1 MSHPCRESELD
12 ALLAGELSREE
23 ARRVEAHAAA
33 CGECT
38 RALAWLRLER
48 QWMAR
53 RARGMPSRPALRFS
67 ALEARLHPP
76 PPHRGEWA
84 HMGRMALGAVAAVLC
99 VGFSLLSVGP
109 SARGTEQEWTG
120 GEGLVSQAPV
130 AACMDPGGAEVAR
143 YEARLGA
150 CLLASPVMVSPR

>member
-12 ALLAGELSREE
+12 ALLAGELTREE
-23 ARRVEAHAAA
+23 ARRVEAHAAT
-33 CGECT
+33 CDECT

-76 PPHRGEWA
+76 APHRGEWA
-84 HMGRMALGAVAAVLC
+84 HRGRMALGAVAAVLC
-99 VGFSLLSVGP
+99 VGFSLLSVQP
-109 SARGTEQEWTG
+109 STRWPEQEWAG
-120 GEGLVSQAPV
+120 GEGLVSRAPV
-130 AACMDPGGAEVAR
+130 AACMDLGGEEVAR
-143 YEARLGA
+143 HEARLGA
-150 CLLASPVMVSPR
+150 CLLASPVMASSR